1 MRVSQCM
8 IVKNEEANIERAL
21 SWGKGFV
28 WEQIVVDTGSTD
40 QTVDIAKSM
49 GACVYD
55 LEWADDFAAAR
66 NFAMSLAKGDWIAL
80 LDADEYF
87 APQDV
92 KTLET
97 LLTQLHGTET
107 EAIAAAC
114 INLNEKGKPGSIA
127 TQIRVFR
134 NKPELRYRRRI
145 HEQLLAEE
153 GRRPMRVL
161 DATKELSVFHTGYC
175 GEAYQKKNVSKRNL
189 RLLQK
194 ELEDHPGDS
203 EILGY
208 LGDEYHSAGQS
219 ERAAWYYRQAIEAMP
234 SVLDE
239 LDARSAATFTYLLQ
253 ILGDRQAPDEEIDRI
268 YSKGER
274 LLPGEADFDYIMG
287 RSFAS
292 RGEYEKGAAH
302 LELALAKLE
311 RFGTNNRSMRLQAGI
326 QDAYEVLALCYLNQ
340 GELQKGIHCSIAVLK
355 YAPHSTTSLVVLLKC
370 LKGDREEPATP
381 ADQTTA
387 FLSKLY
393 DMKSSADRQI
403 LATAAKTL
411 GWPALERALEASFSG
426 SL

>member
-40 QTVDIAKSM
+40 RTAEIARSM
-49 GACVYD
+49 GASVYEM
-55 LEWADDFAAAR
+55 EWADDFAAAR
-66 NFAMSLAKGDWIAL
+66 NFAISLAKGDWIAL

-92 KTLET
+92 KTLES
-97 LLTQLHGTET
+97 LLSQIHGTGT
-107 EAIAAAC
+107 EAITAAC
-114 INLNEKGKPGSIA
+114 VNLNEKGTPGGIA

-153 GRRPMRVL
+153 GRRPIRVL
-161 DATKELSVFHTGYC
+161 DATKELSMFHTGYC
-175 GEAYQKKNVSKRNL
+175 GEAYQKKNISKRNL
-189 RLLQK
+189 ALLQK
-194 ELEDHPGDS
+194 ELKERPGDS

-234 SVLDE
+234 PVLDE
-239 LDARSAATFTYLLQ
+239 LDARSAATFAHLLQ
-253 ILGDRQAPDEEIDRI
+253 ILGDRHAPNEEIGRV
-268 YSKGER
+268 YRKGAE
-274 LLPGEADFDYIMG
+274 LLPGEADFDYIVG
-287 RSFAS
+287 RYFAS
-292 RGEYEKGAAH
+292 QGEYAKGASY
-302 LELALAKLE
+302 LELAFAKLE
-311 RFGTNNRSMRLQAGI
+311 RFGTNNRSTSLQAGI

-340 GELQKGIHCSIAVLK
+340 GELQKAVSCSISVLK
-355 YAPHSTTSLVVLLKC
+355 YAPHSITSLIVLLRC
-370 LKGDREEPATP
+370 LKGDGADPPAP
-381 ADQTTA
+381 ADQAAA

-393 DMKSSADRQI
+393 DMKAPADRQI
-403 LATAAKTL
+403 LLTAAKEL
-411 GWPALERALEASFSG
+411 GWPGLEKALEA
-426 SL
+426 LL